1 MAMQRS
7 PLDADTS
14 FDPKTLI
21 ILARAFDAAWPPVA
35 ARCHDYLSTQAKRDR
50 LAWIV
55 LDLGRQGER
64 DVETLKSL
72 ALQRLNKCETS

>member
-1 MAMQRS
+1 MAIQRS
-7 PLDADTS
+7 TLDADTS

-21 ILARAFDAAWPPVA
+21 ILARAFDAARPSVA
-35 ARCHDYLSTQAKRDR
+35 ARCHDCLSLQAKRDR